1 MKILFIK
8 VLIQNNRKFKMKNN
22 QMVIMIITIN
32 NRTYNKKLLTKNIIQ
47 KANKNQK
54 YSQNNSKWIIQ

>member
-22 QMVIMIITIN
+22 QMIIMIITLN
-32 NRTYNKKLLTKNIIQ
+32 NRTYNKKLITKNKIQ

-54 YSQNNSKWIIQ
+54 YSQNNL